1 MALVRRFGRDRR
13 PAVTATTA
21 GTSSTATET
30 LAAVYDPS
38 VVVQDTNPF
47 IHVAFS
53 SDGCD
58 LVATTRTKLLRFPLS
73 GAAAAEGLAWS
84 ALLPARCALV
94 TTHLPTSSTS
104 ASQQQQ
110 QWSVLCAPEHTT
122 ATAAALTTAATAVDG
137 ASQGELLLL
146 GARCGGAAGPAA
158 VALSAAQSVA
168 GHNRAVTAAAF
179 SQDGQWAVTGDCS
192 GVVAVRRRLQRAA
205 APVAPA
211 TSTTATAAAT
221 AAGDG
226 SHWEE
231 RYTVSS
237 TPSAATT
244 VTDAAAV
251 ATAARSAAEL
261 EGNGA
266 SPARATPFARR
277 QQAWTPVS
285 QQQQS
290 QQQQQQQPLVR
301 VEVGLLGG
309 AAPVALHA
317 AMAAVSVYTV
327 LLTAQ
332 CCNQHAA
339 DCAQQQNTCT
349 LMQAIIKTEEQPN
362 AYHVHC

>member
-13 PAVTATTA
+13 PTATAATA
-21 GTSSTATET
+21 TGTTSTATAT
-30 LAAVYDPS
+30 DALAAVYDPS

-53 SDGCD
+53 GDGCD

-84 ALLPARCALV
+84 ALLPARCSLV
-94 TTHLPTSSTS
+94 TTHLPALTANTASTSTS
-104 ASQQQQ
+104 AFEQQQQEQQ

-122 ATAAALTTAATAVDG
+122 AATTAAAVTTAAGTAVDG
-137 ASQGELLLL
+137 ASLGELLLL

-158 VALSAAQSVA
+158 VALSAAQTVS

-179 SQDGQWAVTGDCS
+179 SHDGHWAVTGDCS
-192 GVVAVRRRLQRAA
+192 GVVAVRRRLQRA
-205 APVAPA
+205 VAPPA
-211 TSTTATAAAT
+211 PAAAGSAAAT

-244 VTDAAAV
+244 VTDAAD
-251 ATAARSAAEL
+251 TAAAAYTAASTAAATRSASET
-261 EGNGA
+261 EGNGE
-266 SPARATPFARR
+266 SPARATPFAPR

-285 QQQQS
+285 QQQQQQS
-290 QQQQQQQPLVR
+290 QQQLQQQQQQQQQPSLAS
-301 VEVGLLGG
+301 VELGLLGG

-317 AMAAVSVYTV
+317 AMAAVSARTP
-327 LLTAQ
+327 A
-332 CCNQHAA
+332 H
-339 DCAQQQNTCT
+339 
-349 LMQAIIKTEEQPN
+349 
-362 AYHVHC
+362 

>member
-13 PAVTATTA
+13 PTATAAT
-21 GTSSTATET
+21 GTGTTSTATATEA

-53 SDGCD
+53 GDGCD

-84 ALLPARCALV
+84 ALLPARCTLV
-94 TTHLPTSSTS
+94 TTHLPALTANTASTSTS
-104 ASQQQQ
+104 ATEQQQQQQQQQQ
-110 QWSVLCAPEHTT
+110 QWSVLCAPEHTAT
-122 ATAAALTTAATAVDG
+122 TAAAAVTTAAGTAVDG

-158 VALSAAQSVA
+158 VALSAAQTVS
-168 GHNRAVTAAAF
+168 GHNKAVTAAAF
-179 SQDGQWAVTGDCS
+179 SPDGHWAVTGDCS
-192 GVVAVRRRLQRAA
+192 GVVAVRRRLQRA
-205 APVAPA
+205 VAPA
-211 TSTTATAAAT
+211 TAIAASAAAT
-221 AAGDG
+221 TAGDA

-244 VTDAAAV
+244 VTDAAA
-251 ATAARSAAEL
+251 ATAASNTAAAATAASTAAATRSASET
-261 EGNGA
+261 EGNGE
-266 SPARATPFARR
+266 SPARETPFAPR

-290 QQQQQQQPLVR
+290 QQQQQRSLAS
-301 VEVGLLGG
+301 VELGLLGG

-317 AMAAVSVYTV
+317 AMAAVSARTP
-327 LLTAQ
+327 A
-332 CCNQHAA
+332 H
-339 DCAQQQNTCT
+339 
-349 LMQAIIKTEEQPN
+349 
-362 AYHVHC
+362 